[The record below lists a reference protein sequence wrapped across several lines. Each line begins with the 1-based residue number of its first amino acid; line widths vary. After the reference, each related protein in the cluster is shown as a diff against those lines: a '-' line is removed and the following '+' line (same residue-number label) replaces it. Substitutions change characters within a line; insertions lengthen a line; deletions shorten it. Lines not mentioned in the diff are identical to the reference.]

1 MLDKIKLLKDD
12 MKNKGWTICSFMF
25 KYNETEYIVLVQ
37 RFVNQIQRKNQ
48 FALVKLV
55 FIKCVNGELLNELEI
70 EANQKGL
77 IIDAKQLRNYF
88 GIKYSANLGDII
100 NQFTNRF
107 NQFIPSEVPNTVS
120 EIEKSAMVYSLSKSD
135 SENPNKIYCTGVKR
149 NPEGRKRS
157 VFNSDKT
164 KLLRPKVYTKFAE
177 DQSISFCYSDDKT
190 KEKTDKEIL
199 ENFSNK

>member
-12 MKNKGWTICSFMF
+12 MKDKGWTICSFMF

-55 FIKCVNGELLNELEI
+55 FIKCVNGKLLNELEI
-70 EANQKGL
+70 EANQQGL
-77 IIDAKQLRNYF
+77 IIDTKQLRNYF
-88 GIKYSANLGDII
+88 GIKYSANLGDIL
-100 NQFTNRF
+100 NQFTNQF

-135 SENPNKIYCTGVKR
+135 SEDPNKIYCTGVKR

-164 KLLRPKVYTKFAE
+164 KLLRPKVYTKFAD

>member
-12 MKNKGWTICSFMF
+12 MKDKGWTICSFMF

-55 FIKCVNGELLNELEI
+55 FIKCVNGKLLNELEI
-70 EANQKGL
+70 EANQQGL

-135 SENPNKIYCTGVKR
+135 SEDPNKIYCTGVKR

>member
-12 MKNKGWTICSFMF
+12 MKDKGWTICSFMF
-25 KYNETEYIVLVQ
+25 KYNKTEYIVLVQ

-48 FALVKLV
+48 FALVKFV
-55 FIKCVNGELLNELEI
+55 FIKCVNGKLLNELEI
-70 EANQKGL
+70 EANQQGL

-88 GIKYSANLGDII
+88 GIKYSVNLGDIL
-100 NQFTNRF
+100 NQFTNQF

-135 SENPNKIYCTGVKR
+135 SEDPNKIYCTGVKR
-149 NPEGRKRS
+149 NSEGRKRS

-164 KLLRPKVYTKFAE
+164 KLLRPKVYTKFAD
-177 DQSISFCYSDDKT
+177 DQSISFCYADDKT